1 MLPPSAAASLPG
13 EPEARRAVGPR
24 AATPARS
31 PVTATSHVPA
41 RLRHAGEVGRWLMAV
56 LLAMAVLAAAT
67 VGAALLLGDAPKD
80 ALRSTSLLQA
90 HRLRAEGGMD
100 SWGPMA
106 SALARWREDTS
117 RSPYAAAL
125 ALDRCKFQYP
135 PASWLLMEVLPAP
148 PGQPLSCTADGTR
161 GRDIHS
167 AAWAAKP
174 WIATASSLACL
185 ALVALSVAL
194 AARTW
199 RPRGAQEARPETGR
213 GHAGLI
219 AAGLVAGL
227 AFYPLVKGHTLGQ
240 LQVFLNLALGA
251 ALLAL
256 PWAPRTSGVLVG
268 LCCLFKP
275 QYALFLVWGAWRRQ
289 WCFVL
294 GAAAVAVLGHGLAL
308 ARYGLEVHLQYAQV
322 LQALSRVGE
331 VFWANQSLNGVL
343 NRWWFPAEA
352 ASWSPAAFPPLHA
365 AVRWGTLLGSVLLLG
380 AALWRPRGG
389 PAALQAMAPSTL
401 RTASTPSLQL
411 DFALML
417 CALTLASPIAWEHHY
432 GSFLPV
438 FALMLGTFAAQ
449 PRWPARSA
457 AALAVAFVLMAH
469 AVLRPEWIFA
479 EPGQPLRGLLG
490 SHLWLGALIVFA
502 LLLHWRARPGAAA
515 PEAAR

>member
-1 MLPPSAAASLPG
+1 MLPPSAAATLPG
-13 EPEARRAVGPR
+13 EPEAPRAVGPR
-24 AATPARS
+24 AATPSRS
-31 PVTATSHVPA
+31 PVAATPHVPA

-56 LLAMAVLAAAT
+56 LGAMAALAAAT

-148 PGQPLSCTADGTR
+148 PGQPLSCTAEGLP

-167 AAWAAKP
+167 AAWAAKA

-199 RPRGAQEARPETGR
+199 RLA
-213 GHAGLI
+213 GHAASSEVTWGTGAWRAHGGLL

-256 PWAPRTSGVLVG
+256 PWAPRTSGVFVG

-289 WCFVL
+289 WGFVL

-380 AALWRPRGG
+380 AALWRPSG
-389 PAALQAMAPSTL
+389 MAPSTPV
-401 RTASTPSLQL
+401 TASTPSLQL

-502 LLLHWRARPGAAA
+502 LLLQWRARPGGAV